1 MDKPCF
7 ELKGSIFTL
16 TVLQLF
22 ADDLD
27 LLETQLAEKVKMA
40 PKFFNST
47 PLVIDLHLLPEKQ
60 QNHLDFYALRE
71 LLLAHSIIP
80 VGVKGAPNSLNTVI
94 EAAGLGALAEA
105 HQAKKPAPPALT
117 PTTDTG
123 IKPGDADK
131 KASEPQMITVT
142 KYQKPKI
149 FRQTIRSGRQ
159 IYAPNGDLII
169 IGSVSAGAE
178 ILADGHIHVYGA
190 LRGRALAGIKGDQ
203 SASIFCQ
210 AMQAELYS
218 IAGIYLLSEDIPQ
231 DKINQAVEISLIDEK
246 LQMKSLTPELR
257 VFNPTPIEPLT
268 PNK

>member
-7 ELKGSIFTL
+7 ELKGSLFTL

-22 ADDLD
+22 AADLER
-27 LLETQLAEKVKMA
+27 LETQLAEKVSMA

-60 QNHLDFYALRE
+60 QKELDFYALRE

-80 VGVKGAPNSLNTVI
+80 VGVKGAPTSLNTVI

-105 HQAKKPAPPALT
+105 RQAKKSEPPALK
-117 PTTDTG
+117 PARETD
-123 IKPGDADK
+123 AQ
-131 KASEPQMITVT
+131 PQTITIT

-149 FRQTIRSGRQ
+149 VRQTIRSGRQ

-178 ILADGHIHVYGA
+178 ILADGNIHVYGT
-190 LRGRALAGIKGDQ
+190 LRGRVLAGIKGNQ
-203 SASIFCQ
+203 SASIFCS

-231 DKINQAVEISLIDEK
+231 DKINQSVLISLSDEK
-246 LQMKSLTPELR
+246 LQMESLP
-257 VFNPTPIEPLT
+257 P
-268 PNK
+268 

>member
-7 ELKGSIFTL
+7 ELKGSLFTL

-22 ADDLD
+22 ADDLE

-47 PLVIDLHLLPEKQ
+47 PIVIDLHLLPAAQ
-60 QNHLDFYALRE
+60 QQELDFYALRE

-80 VGVKGAPNSLNTVI
+80 VGVKGAPKSLNTVI

-105 HQAKKPAPPALT
+105 HQPKKQEPPALM
-117 PTTDTG
+117 PAAEAES
-123 IKPGDADK
+123 KPEQQV
-131 KASEPQMITVT
+131 SPEPKTITVT

-149 FRQTIRSGRQ
+149 IRQTIRSGRQ
-159 IYAPNGDLII
+159 VYAPNGDLII

-178 ILADGHIHVYGA
+178 ILADGNIHVYGV

-231 DKINQAVEISLIDEK
+231 DKINQSVFISLTDEK
-246 LQMKSLTPELR
+246 LQIESLT
-257 VFNPTPIEPLT
+257 N
-268 PNK
+268 